1 MGVKNSVNKNSMSL
15 INSREHSGKKKLE
28 KWKIRSKTYLRR
40 RQEGAQ
46 QNYNIK
52 QEEGEEEKCQF
63 PEAEMQMR
71 NQLVKWLTISNSKN

>member
-1 MGVKNSVNKNSMSL
+1 MSV
-15 INSREHSGKKKLE
+15 INNREHSGKKKLE

-40 RQEGAQ
+40 NEEGAQ
-46 QNYNIK
+46 QNYKVK

-71 NQLVKWLTISNSKN
+71 NQIVKWLTISNSKN